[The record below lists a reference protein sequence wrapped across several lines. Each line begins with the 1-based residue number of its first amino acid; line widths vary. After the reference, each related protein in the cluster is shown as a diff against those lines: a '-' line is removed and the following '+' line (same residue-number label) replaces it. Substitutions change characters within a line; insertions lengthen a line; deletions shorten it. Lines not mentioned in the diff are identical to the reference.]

1 MAKTSKVLVLG
12 ASGMLGNAVFRLLSA
27 SSGHEVVGAVRS
39 PAALKLF
46 PQPLQSSLI
55 SGVDAG
61 DFDSVTRVF
70 STERPDVIINCI
82 GVVKQRTGAD
92 DVLATVPT
100 NSLLPHRL
108 ARLCAVAG
116 TRLVQISTD
125 CVFSGRKGS
134 YIEDDVPDAIDL
146 YGRSKLMGEVDYANA
161 VTLRTSI
168 VGHELSGQQSLVGW
182 FLAQQGSV
190 RGYQNAIFSGIPTVE
205 LARIIRDHVIPR
217 PALRGVYHVSAQP
230 ISKLALLELIAC
242 VYGKSIVII
251 PDEELIIDRSL
262 DSSRFR
268 AATGY
273 QPESWKIL
281 VRKMFEFG

>member
-1 MAKTSKVLVLG
+1 M
-12 ASGMLGNAVFRLLSA
+12 
-27 SSGHEVVGAVRS
+27 
-39 PAALKLF
+39 
-46 PQPLQSSLI
+46 
-55 SGVDAG
+55 
-61 DFDSVTRVF
+61 
-70 STERPDVIINCI
+70 
-82 GVVKQRTGAD
+82 
-92 DVLATVPT
+92 
-100 NSLLPHRL
+100 
-108 ARLCAVAG
+108 
-116 TRLVQISTD
+116 
-125 CVFSGRKGS
+125 
-134 YIEDDVPDAIDL
+134 
-146 YGRSKLMGEVDYANA
+146 
-161 VTLRTSI
+161 
-168 VGHELSGQQSLVGW
+168 
-182 FLAQQGSV
+182 
-190 RGYQNAIFSGIPTVE
+190 E